1 MNNTAIKI
9 AECEKI
15 ILGEEIKY
23 SLHIDRDKY
32 VIGIKS
38 SDAEEICEIRD
49 YFIDISKLYSD
60 IVNTDTF
67 PYELKYIVEDFYNR

>member
-1 MNNTAIKI
+1 MSDTAIKI

-23 SLHIDRDKY
+23 SLYIDRDKY
-32 VIGIKS
+32 VIKIRS
-38 SDAEEICEIRD
+38 NDIEEKCEIRD